1 MAIAL
6 AKNYTDLLDQEF
18 KKDSVTARLN
28 GDPAFTREGA
38 DANEIYYPEIET
50 GGLGDYSRTAGYPDG
65 SVALVWKHAT
75 FNYDR
80 GTRIMVDNMDNQ
92 ETFNLAFGK
101 AGQELQRTK
110 VAPEADAFTF
120 ATLAGL
126 TGITAPTAAN
136 LASADAFLA
145 ALLAAT
151 DQMDDDEVPSENRY
165 LFATPSLVNSLM
177 ALDTYKSKEVI
188 AQFSEVVKV
197 PKSRFLSAI
206 DMKSGRADDNYIGHY
221 TPGEGAKYLNFVI
234 VHKPSLIKYDK
245 HVANNLLAPGQH
257 TLSDGY
263 VLMYRKYG
271 IVDVYENQREGVYV
285 HTSATAA
292 QTGSN

>member
-6 AKNYTDLLDQEF
+6 AKNYTELLDEEF

-50 GGLGDYSRTAGYPDG
+50 SGLGDYSRTTGYPDG

-120 ATLAGL
+120 AKLAGL
-126 TGITAPTAAN
+126 TGVTAPAAAN
-136 LASADAFLA
+136 LATAEAFLA
-145 ALLAAT
+145 ALLAAVN
-151 DQMDDDEVPSENRY
+151 QMDDDEVPSENRY
-165 LFATPSLVNSLM
+165 LFATPTLVNSLM
-177 ALDTYKSKEVI
+177 SLDTTKSREVI
-188 AQFSEVVKV
+188 AEFSEVVKV
-197 PKSRFLSAI
+197 PKSRFMSAI
-206 DMKSGRADDNYIGHY
+206 DLKSGRADDNYIGHY
-221 TPGEGAKYLNFVI
+221 GPGTNAKYLNFMI
-234 VHKPSLIKYDK
+234 IHKPSLIKYDK

-271 IVDVYENQREGVYV
+271 IVDVYENQRAGIYV
-285 HTSATAA
+285 HCSATAVP
-292 QTGSN
+292 TGSN